1 MIDDRN
7 STDGSAM
14 LDPEDVNSP
23 PSASPQTPPNTRES
37 DPNDE
42 VPVPVAMSAA
52 EVDERAQVVEALRR
66 NQATE
71 TKDQRR
77 DA

>member
-1 MIDDRN
+1 
-7 STDGSAM
+7 M

-23 PSASPQTPPNTRES
+23 PSASPQAPANTSES
-37 DPNDE
+37 DPNDD

-52 EVDERAQVVEALRR
+52 EVDERAQVVEQLRR
-66 NQATE
+66 NQAAE
-71 TKDQRR
+71 TNDQRL